1 MREKLL
7 NILSIVTDIVLILN
21 KSLAI
26 RWIGTISRGRM
37 RFFKNCFECGIVAL
51 MLLIEL
57 LRMFEIKAIRYFKHR
72 Y

>member
-1 MREKLL
+1 
-7 NILSIVTDIVLILN
+7 
-21 KSLAI
+21 
-26 RWIGTISRGRM
+26 M